1 MGGLAERL
9 SIVSRIIRD
18 DFTGKVV
25 SRDPKEV
32 RGL

>member
-18 DFTGKVV
+18 DFSEKVI
-25 SRDPKEV
+25 SLERW
-32 RGL
+32 